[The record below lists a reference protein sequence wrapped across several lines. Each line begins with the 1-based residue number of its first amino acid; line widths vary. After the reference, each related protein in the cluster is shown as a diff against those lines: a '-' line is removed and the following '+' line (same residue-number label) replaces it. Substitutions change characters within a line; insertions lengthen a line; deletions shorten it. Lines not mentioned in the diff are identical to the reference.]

1 MTYKWKNRNL
11 RDLGIIVEKIP
22 EITKAKKKI
31 ETIQIEGRNGFIT
44 IDTGVYEPFN
54 LTLECHCTD
63 EADLNEIKS
72 FLDGY
77 GTLSLDETKVYTAV
91 INNSIPFET
100 ILPIFKKFKINFLVN
115 PIAEDINEIT
125 ESLLN
130 IETLSIL
137 TYATIYP
144 NLEITCS
151 GDVSITINHKTF
163 YLYDTNGTYTLDCK
177 NKVIFDE
184 NNLNASNL
192 MLGDFPTFENGENTI
207 STTGAITNFTASYRK
222 SYL

>member
-1 MTYKWKNRNL
+1 MTYKWKNRDL

-31 ETIQIEGRNGFIT
+31 ETIQVEGRNGFIT

-63 EADLNEIKS
+63 DADLNEIKA

-115 PIAEDINEIT
+115 PIAEDVNETT

-163 YLYDTNGTYTLDCK
+163 YLYDTNGTYILDCK

-207 STTGAITNFTASYRK
+207 STTGTITNFTASYRK

>member
-115 PIAEDINEIT
+115 PIAEDVNETT

-163 YLYDTNGTYTLDCK
+163 YLYNTNGTYILDCK

-207 STTGAITNFTASYRK
+207 STTGTITNFTASYRK

>member
-1 MTYKWKNRNL
+1 MTYKWKNRDL

-31 ETIQIEGRNGFIT
+31 ETIQVEGRNGFIT

-63 EADLNEIKS
+63 DADLNEIKA

-91 INNSIPFET
+91 VNNSIPFET

-115 PIAEDINEIT
+115 PIAEDVNETT

-163 YLYDTNGTYTLDCK
+163 YLYNTNGTYILDCK

-207 STTGAITNFTASYRK
+207 STTGTIINFTASYRK